1 MRRGDAMTDD
11 ERRAVIAR
19 GYATLARDVEPHF
32 HRDEPEELDAVE
44 QWRRRHTKPEA
55 PAQRQMTDAMAL
67 RTAMQWQS
75 HLDARMAEERAVSQQ
90 VHTEVVI
97 KLRQE
102 YRAEIGKLS
111 RNVDDL
117 AKCFGELLKAT
128 EKLDGTLDDLFEK
141 KFDSATVIELPRLP
155 LRGDRRA

>member
-1 MRRGDAMTDD
+1 MPWPCAGKTTSTS
-11 ERRAVIAR
+11 E
-19 GYATLARDVEPHF
+19 LA
-32 HRDEPEELDAVE
+32 
-44 QWRRRHTKPEA
+44 Q
-55 PAQRQMTDAMAL
+55 
-67 RTAMQWQS
+67 
-75 HLDARMAEERAVSQQ
+75 ERAVAQQ

-102 YRAEIGKLS
+102 HRAEIGKLS

-141 KFDSATVIELPRLP
+141 KFDRATVIELPRLP